1 MNWEHRQKREKRQR
15 PRNRL
20 PKRPLVEKRS
30 NVLQCTNRSFSI
42 CHHINTMLHHD
53 HFAACFARRSDDP
66 LCWRSL
72 QGTLELSIE
81 HWCRIAWVFK
91 SSDFPNWFNK
101 TNWKRSEVQAQS
113 RESVGLNFCFNEISQ
128 ASLCTLISYDYDR
141 VCQNKQSLRKYV
153 ELSTRFNDLMIFNER
168 FLERARVSV
177 QIPTVLRWARAF
189 CLGGVGS
196 PCRGK
201 LWQTLLSLRTTCA
214 TTRDFLPIAS
224 FRKKKHKK
232 ALHLFLILHVL
243 WPLSNLMFMQCMAFD
258 PSDVHC
264 CPGDEVLQRHGSKAE
279 GPKTLYLGI
288 LWCESQTSSI
298 SFYTIFMHINIPS
311 NDAVELFQKYSP
323 ARSFGAK
330 LAWIQKGGFELLGLF
345 LDVLWGS
352 LLRGGLWQPAWSH
365 RKHPGGL
372 RQWV

>member
-1 MNWEHRQKREKRQR
+1 M
-15 PRNRL
+15 
-20 PKRPLVEKRS
+20 
-30 NVLQCTNRSFSI
+30 
-42 CHHINTMLHHD
+42 
-53 HFAACFARRSDDP
+53 
-66 LCWRSL
+66 
-72 QGTLELSIE
+72 
-81 HWCRIAWVFK
+81 
-91 SSDFPNWFNK
+91 
-101 TNWKRSEVQAQS
+101 
-113 RESVGLNFCFNEISQ
+113 
-128 ASLCTLISYDYDR
+128 CTLISYDYDR

-177 QIPTVLRWARAF
+177 QIPAVLRWARAF

-279 GPKTLYLGI
+279 GPKTALYISAFCDVRARHLPSVSI
-288 LWCESQTSSI
+288 PFLCTSTSPQMMQWNC
-298 SFYTIFMHINIPS
+298 SKNIHQLDHLVQS
-311 NDAVELFQKYSP
+311 WHGSKKE
-323 ARSFGAK
+323 
-330 LAWIQKGGFELLGLF
+330 GLSF
-345 LDVLWGS
+345 LDYSWMCCEAVYFVEACGS
-352 LLRGGLWQPAWSH
+352 QRGLTESTLEVFANECRAQH
-365 RKHPGGL
+365 RA
-372 RQWV
+372 